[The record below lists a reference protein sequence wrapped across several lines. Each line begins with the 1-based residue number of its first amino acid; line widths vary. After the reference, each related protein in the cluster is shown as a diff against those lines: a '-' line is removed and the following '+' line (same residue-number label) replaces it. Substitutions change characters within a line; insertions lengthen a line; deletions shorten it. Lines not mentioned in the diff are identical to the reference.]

1 MKKTSSFILSFAIA
15 GAFAS
20 FSAEAYDSSAIRAV
34 KIVEHGDYELED
46 GSSVHY
52 SIDEFD
58 NVSIGR
64 YKGSGGDVVLPSEI
78 NGKAVNGISSNAFYG
93 CKELTS
99 VKVPD
104 SVKTISM
111 YAFEGCSSLTSVNI
125 PDGVSEIS
133 HSLFKDCTSLQS
145 VQLPDSIRDIDYEAF
160 ENCTSLTDIN
170 IPDGVEYV
178 MGNAFANTKWYEEQ
192 PDGMVVIGK
201 TVYKFK
207 GTMPDNTS
215 VTVPDDIKLISG
227 SAFADCSGMTE
238 VKLPEGLEVIENDAF
253 SGCSGL

>member
-1 MKKTSSFILSFAIA
+1 MKKVLSLMASAAIA
-15 GAFAS
+15 GTFTAFS
-20 FSAEAYDSSAIRAV
+20 TEAYNSSAITAV
-34 KIVEHGDYELED
+34 RIVEHGTYELED
-46 GSSVHY
+46 GSTVNY
-52 SIDEFD
+52 KIDEFD
-58 NVSIGR
+58 NVSVGH
-64 YKGSGGDVVLPSEI
+64 YQGSGGDVVLPSEI
-78 NGKAVNGISSNAFYG
+78 NGKTVSIISANAFYG

-99 VKVPD
+99 VTVPD
-104 SVKTISM
+104 SVKIISM
-111 YAFEGCSSLTSVNI
+111 SAFEGCSSLTSVNI

-145 VQLPDSIRDIDYEAF
+145 VQLPDGIRGIDYEAF
-160 ENCTSLTDIN
+160 ENCISLTDIN

-178 MGNAFANTKWYEEQ
+178 MGNAFVNTKWYEEQ

-238 VKLPEGLEVIENDAF
+238 VKLPRGT
-253 SGCSGL
+253 